1 MSQAGRPLPDPEYPD
16 FAPFWQGTARG
27 ELRVPACVRCGRRQW
42 PPRMACPACGGLD
55 FAWSSIGDRGRLY
68 SWTTIGRA
76 MLPGFES
83 EVPYTVVIV
92 AAEADPRIRFV
103 GRLDPAHEPPAHE
116 PPAHEPP
123 AHEPPAHE
131 PPAHE
136 LPGHELPAIGDPLV
150 AVFVPVE
157 DVVLVYWRPDP
168 GGPVS
173 SAQEVQA

>member
-1 MSQAGRPLPDPEYPD
+1 MSQAGRPLPDLEYAD

-116 PPAHEPP
+116 
-123 AHEPPAHE
+123 
-131 PPAHE
+131 
-136 LPGHELPAIGDPLV
+136 LPGIGDPLV

-168 GGPVS
+168 GGPVP
-173 SAQEVQA
+173 SAQEVQS

>member
-1 MSQAGRPLPDPEYPD
+1 MSQAERPLPDPEYAD
-16 FAPFWQGTARG
+16 FAPFWQGTAHG
-27 ELRVPACVRCGRRQW
+27 ELRVPACVTCGRRQW
-42 PPRMACPACGGLD
+42 PPRMACPACSGLD

-103 GRLDPAHEPPAHE
+103 GRLDPAHE
-116 PPAHEPP
+116 
-123 AHEPPAHE
+123 
-131 PPAHE
+131 
-136 LPGHELPAIGDPLV
+136 LPGIGDPLV

-168 GGPVS
+168 GGQVP

>member
-1 MSQAGRPLPDPEYPD
+1 MSQAGRPLPDPEYAD

-116 PPAHEPP
+116 
-123 AHEPPAHE
+123 
-131 PPAHE
+131 
-136 LPGHELPAIGDPLV
+136 LPGIGDPLV

-168 GGPVS
+168 GGPVP
-173 SAQEVQA
+173 SAQEVQS

>member
-1 MSQAGRPLPDPEYPD
+1 MSQAGRPLPDPEYAD

-27 ELRVPACVRCGRRQW
+27 ELRVPACIACGRRQW

-116 PPAHEPP
+116 
-123 AHEPPAHE
+123 
-131 PPAHE
+131 
-136 LPGHELPAIGDPLV
+136 LPGIGDPLV

-157 DVVLVYWRPDP
+157 DVVLVYWLPDP
-168 GGPVS
+168 GGPVP
-173 SAQEVQA
+173 SAQEVQS

>member
-1 MSQAGRPLPDPEYPD
+1 MSQSQRPLPDPEYAD
-16 FAPFWQGTARG
+16 FAPFWLGTAHG
-27 ELRVPACVRCGRRQW
+27 ELRVPACVTCGRRQW
-42 PPRMACPACGGLD
+42 PPRMACPACSGLD

-103 GRLDPAHEPPAHE
+103 GRLASG
-116 PPAHEPP
+116 
-123 AHEPPAHE
+123 
-131 PPAHE
+131 HE
-136 LPGHELPAIGDPLV
+136 LPGIGDPVV
-150 AVFVPVE
+150 AVFVPAG

-168 GGPVS
+168 GGQVLF
-173 SAQEVQA
+173 AQEVQA

>member
-1 MSQAGRPLPDPEYPD
+1 MSQAGRPLPDPEYAD

-42 PPRMACPACGGLD
+42 PPRMACPTCGGLD

-92 AAEADPRIRFV
+92 EAEADPRIRFV
-103 GRLDPAHEPPAHE
+103 GRLDPA
-116 PPAHEPP
+116 
-123 AHEPPAHE
+123 
-131 PPAHE
+131 
-136 LPGHELPAIGDPLV
+136 HELPAIGDPLV

-168 GGPVS
+168 GGPVP

>member
-1 MSQAGRPLPDPEYPD
+1 MSQAGRPLPDPEYAD

-116 PPAHEPP
+116 
-123 AHEPPAHE
+123 
-131 PPAHE
+131 
-136 LPGHELPAIGDPLV
+136 LPGIGDPLV

-157 DVVLVYWRPDP
+157 DVVLIYWRPDP
-168 GGPVS
+168 GGPVP
-173 SAQEVQA
+173 SAQEVQS

>member
-1 MSQAGRPLPDPEYPD
+1 MSQAGRPLPDPEYAD

-116 PPAHEPP
+116 
-123 AHEPPAHE
+123 
-131 PPAHE
+131 
-136 LPGHELPAIGDPLV
+136 LPGIGDPLV

-168 GGPVS
+168 GGPVP
-173 SAQEVQA
+173 SAQEVQT

>member
-1 MSQAGRPLPDPEYPD
+1 MSQAERPLPDPEYAD
-16 FAPFWQGTARG
+16 FAPFWQGTACG
-27 ELRVPACVRCGRRQW
+27 ELRVPACVTCGRRQW
-42 PPRMACPACGGLD
+42 PPRMACPGCGGLD
-55 FAWSSIGDRGRLY
+55 FAWAPIGDRGRLY

-116 PPAHEPP
+116 
-123 AHEPPAHE
+123 
-131 PPAHE
+131 
-136 LPGHELPAIGDPLV
+136 LPGIGDPLV

-168 GGPVS
+168 GGPVP
-173 SAQEVQA
+173 SAQEVQS